1 MSGHVSEVRRAAQW
15 SLRALAVFFA
25 WAACALAFPARADD
39 SVPIAL
45 HLTPG
50 HYATSEKLVHLVIF
64 DMSKTLK
71 SMAGGRADD
80 ETILEERAVE
90 MAVKDGN
97 AVSETET
104 NTRKYGGDKPKSSD
118 VKVRTVQYDGTIA
131 PDGIRT
137 PPRDV
142 LADAGDGALD
152 QLPDIP
158 LAPGQTWTFSRHIRT
173 DRELGEGNM
182 TYLDKVDRI
191 EDRNGHRIA
200 IISVTGTGLIAPVK
214 DMQDHG
220 FRASTMDL
228 SGTAEFDTTT
238 GLPGVQHYVG
248 KVRWSTTV
256 MFAHIGVIFNDT
268 YDAAPL
274 AVKPQG

>member
-1 MSGHVSEVRRAAQW
+1 MSDVRRSQGW
-15 SLRALAVFFA
+15 SLRALLIFFSC
-25 WAACALAFPARADD
+25 AACALAFPARADD
-39 SVPIAL
+39 AVPIAL

-50 HYATSEKLVHLVIF
+50 HYAMNQKLVHLVVF

-80 ETILEERAVE
+80 ETILETRDVE
-90 MAVKDGN
+90 IVAKTGN
-97 AVSETET
+97 AISETET
-104 NTRKYGGDKPKSSD
+104 NTRKFGGEKPKSSE

-158 LAPGQTWTFSRHIRT
+158 LAPGQQWTFSRHILT

-182 TYLDKVDRI
+182 TYLDKVDRV

-200 IISVTGTGLIAPVK
+200 IISVTGTGLIAPAK
-214 DMQDHG
+214 DMQSHG
-220 FRASTMDL
+220 FHSSTMDL

-238 GLPGVQHYVG
+238 GLPGVQHYAG

-256 MFAHIGVIFNDT
+256 MFAKIGVIFNDT
-268 YDAAPL
+268 YDATPL
-274 AVKPQG
+274 APKPQS